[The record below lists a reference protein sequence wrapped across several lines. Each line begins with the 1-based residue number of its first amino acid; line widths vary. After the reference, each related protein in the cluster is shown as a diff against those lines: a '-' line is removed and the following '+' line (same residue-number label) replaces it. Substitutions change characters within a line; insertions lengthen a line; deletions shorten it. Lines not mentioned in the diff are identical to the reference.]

1 MNKHSSQLL
10 RLTRR
15 RAGFTLHQLL
25 DEIQLLTVAFPDV
38 RDAFDADELPIA
50 SFSRE
55 TLTAPRERGEGQGT
69 SPCTEQTAARRLSVS
84 TVSIHVK
91 DSTMKLTSPIWV
103 LAAAIFVGLPIAAQT
118 QGRAAVNAQKKVR
131 TVNLTGSDAMKYNL
145 TTIEAHPGES
155 LRIVLKNVGSTPK
168 IAMAHNVVVLKP
180 GTDGAAP
187 STKTSVLAATA
198 LAGPGETVEI
208 TFKIPAKPATYPFV
222 CTFPGHY
229 AVGMHGTIV
238 AK

>member
-1 MNKHSSQLL
+1 
-10 RLTRR
+10 
-15 RAGFTLHQLL
+15 
-25 DEIQLLTVAFPDV
+25 
-38 RDAFDADELPIA
+38 
-50 SFSRE
+50 
-55 TLTAPRERGEGQGT
+55 
-69 SPCTEQTAARRLSVS
+69 
-84 TVSIHVK
+84 
-91 DSTMKLTSPIWV
+91 MKLTSPIWV
-103 LAAAIFVGLPIAAQT
+103 LAAAIVVGLPSAAQT
-118 QGRAAVNAQKKVR
+118 QGRPAVNAQKKVR

-145 TTIEAHPGES
+145 TTIEARPGES

-180 GTDGAAP
+180 GTDGATFATAGMTARETEFIAP
-187 STKTSVLAATA
+187 STKTAVLAATA

-208 TFKIPAKPATYPFV
+208 TFRIPAKPATYPFV